1 MCRFLFALFASAALG
16 LSPANGNIPEG
27 NSRGAV
33 LSDTVGFSADT
44 LALIDGRRLLDEERY
59 DLARERLKESALS
72 DNIHIRIKALL
83 YLNQL
88 EVELENYD
96 VARVYLEEYH
106 IEAMRLFHHMM
117 DMQNEMT
124 EQMTM
129 IDRRHRRLVG
139 GVTGAAALILVGA
152 VLLFMLQRRR
162 RVVAKV
168 SITNISDWHRYK
180 ADVKAFEQTG
190 IFAEIV
196 DLARQSRGRGA
207 RVMPLA
213 RQEALDR
220 ELAVVFAH
228 FAVRLQSEYPSLTAG
243 DVKLCCLSLAGL
255 STWARALCFGSTET
269 NIIKQRKYKIKRK
282 MELDANGR
290 SDPRGTAL
298 FDFIFADRRTNAG

>member
-1 MCRFLFALFASAALG
+1 MCRFVCALFASAALG

-152 VLLFMLQRRR
+152 VLLFMLQRRQ

-180 ADVKAFEQTG
+180 ADVKAFEQ
-190 IFAEIV
+190 
-196 DLARQSRGRGA
+196 
-207 RVMPLA
+207 
-213 RQEALDR
+213 QEYL
-220 ELAVVFAH
+220 
-228 FAVRLQSEYPSLTAG
+228 
-243 DVKLCCLSLAGL
+243 
-255 STWARALCFGSTET
+255 
-269 NIIKQRKYKIKRK
+269 
-282 MELDANGR
+282 
-290 SDPRGTAL
+290 PR
-298 FDFIFADRRTNAG
+298 